1 MCARR
6 ARKRRLVRTVRL
18 VAFDIAVAPSLQQ
31 RSITEGCKSTSG
43 SSSRPTASPKAA
55 RREVANKKALARFW
69 SLGQPA
75 AVIVFAQQS
84 AAEETRCE
92 ENRSIVAATASD
104 TVQ

>member
-1 MCARR
+1 MADEEGLGSV
-6 ARKRRLVRTVRL
+6 LV
-18 VAFDIAVAPSLQQ
+18 
-31 RSITEGCKSTSG
+31 
-43 SSSRPTASPKAA
+43 
-55 RREVANKKALARFW
+55 
-69 SLGQPA
+69 LGQPA